1 MSSNSAASGPKLPL
15 AFGEYDIESQQE
27 WQSISE
33 VLIMFQ
39 FRQLGGLLERY
50 KSIAASLGWQT
61 QLGLVVDLQKR
72 LQGVTR
78 NRWNSLE
85 KIINAP

>member
-1 MSSNSAASGPKLPL
+1 MSPAAKPKLPM

-33 VLIMFQ
+33 VLIIFQ
-39 FRQLGGLLERY
+39 FAQLGTLLERY

-61 QLGLVVDLQKR
+61 QLALVVDLQKR
-72 LQGVTR
+72 LHAVTR
-78 NRWNSLE
+78 SRRSSLQRS
-85 KIINAP
+85 IGAP